1 MSPLGYTGGDIGL
14 RMKVPWILADLMCTI
29 VREKSLAASMVQFS
43 PDVPLYQ
50 VAMVISSQ
58 TLTVETSAHI
68 DSINLVPLGQ
78 TAVRIARWAPT
89 LLTIKPRVTATF
101 GQHNSTIRQCLT
113 RSMSLSANHGSERYE
128 KTLEWTHG

>member
-78 TAVRIARWAPT
+78 TAVSNARWPPT
-89 LLTIKPRVTATF
+89 VPTIKPRVTATF
-101 GQHNSTIRQCLT
+101 VSINP
-113 RSMSLSANHGSERYE
+113 SLGNV
-128 KTLEWTHG
+128 